1 MVNLFLPDFYFNSRM
16 NQAFIELKE
25 KSPEKFYDDCNI
37 KAVYGV
43 FPTSIWN
50 GEVYCA
56 AGAANDNAKETTAWY
71 NDRGVALVNEFTN
84 CNLQPF
90 HVYDNACNIYCKIM
104 ENDLNYC
111 NIVSNELFGYIASM
125 YPKFKFISS
134 SAKQIWELEDLK
146 KELSDVNYSYVIANP
161 VFNPEKELLNLPN
174 KDKLILVANSS
185 HKYSCPN
192 DSQRCK
198 YMSQMQLDYGLVPP
212 DSNKFSC
219 ASCGAINDGFYDVMR
234 SRKHFITQ
242 EDMYGKFQE
251 AGINNFYIYGR
262 GYNAF
267 DVLEAYIYY
276 MIKPEYQDHTRL
288 AMMITLE

>member
-43 FPTSIWN
+43 FPTCIWN

-56 AGAANDNAKETTAWY
+56 AGAANDNAKETTEWY
-71 NDRGVALVNEFTN
+71 NSRGVSLINEFTN
-84 CNLQPF
+84 CNIQPF
-90 HVYDNACNIYCKIM
+90 HVYDNASNIYCRIM
-104 ENDLNYC
+104 ENDMNYC
-111 NIVSNELFGYIASM
+111 NVVSNTLLDYISSM

-134 SAKQIWELEDLK
+134 SAKQIWEMKDLEQ
-146 KELSDVNYSYVIANP
+146 ELASDDFSYVIANP
-161 VFNPEKELLNLPN
+161 VFNPDEELLNISN

-192 DSQRCK
+192 DSQRCR
-198 YMSQMQLDYGLVPP
+198 YMSQMQLDYGLVPEVASSFP
-212 DSNKFSC
+212 C
-219 ASCGAINDGFYDVMR
+219 ASCGSITDGFYDVMR
-234 SRKHFITQ
+234 NRKHFISKD
-242 EDMYGKFQE
+242 DMYGKFQE
-251 AGINNFYIYGR
+251 AGITNFYIYGR

-288 AMMITLE
+288 QMMITLE